1 MNVGHFRWPFLL
13 LTVGWFC
20 WADTIKMPLGIS
32 QSCIN
37 DACHFEAGTDP
48 RAIAFAVG
56 MIALYAVLLYAPP
69 APLGRPMTN
78 LWRRFVAFWLDFIFF
93 MAASSPFDG
102 IAPTLMEW
110 RRTGGFAWSFSRD
123 VSAPYDGWL
132 AWIEIL
138 LGLLGMALYFALP
151 LVRGRPSPRSC
162 MMGYQ
167 IVAGNGE
174 TMTMKQALKRAFFG
188 FIAVCSAHRFL
199 FQLRKKKNEKFPLDV
214 QSGTRAAKMI

>member
-1 MNVGHFRWPFLL
+1 MSVRHFRWPFLL
-13 LTVGWFC
+13 LTVGWFF
-20 WADTIKMPLGIS
+20 WADTIKTPLGLS
-32 QSCIN
+32 QSCVN
-37 DACHFEAGTDP
+37 GVCHFEAGTDP
-48 RAIAFAVG
+48 RAIALAVG

-69 APLGRPMTN
+69 ARLGRPMTS
-78 LWRRFVAFWLDFIFF
+78 LWRRFVGFWLDFIFF

-110 RRTGGFAWSFSRD
+110 RRTGVFAWSFSRD

-138 LGLLGMALYFALP
+138 LGFLGMALYFALP
-151 LVRGRPSPRSC
+151 LVRGRPSPGSC

-174 TMTMKQALKRAFFG
+174 TMTMKQALKRVFFG

-199 FQLRKKKNEKFPLDV
+199 YQLRNKKESSSRWTYSLAHGLP
-214 QSGTRAAKMI
+214 R